1 MGAPIVDRRGV
12 LYMPG
17 MEPDRTPM
25 SKSSGQTEPEQTPGV
40 PPHGPAGRQREP
52 MFNVPAVVLAIIGL
66 CVGVYLMQ
74 VYVLNESQNL
84 VLLYNAAFIPVLYTG
99 QYGFDW
105 FMLSRPFTY
114 TFLHGSFTH
123 VAVNMV
129 WLAAFGPPLA
139 NRFGAARFAFF
150 FAMTGLAAAALF
162 WVIHPSMEA
171 PLVGASGS
179 ISGMMGAAARFG
191 FHMDRSSGK
200 SAFAGAPLPFSVVVR
215 SRSVMAFLAVWM
227 IINLVTGLVGLGA
240 SGSDQIAWEAHI
252 GGFLVGFFGIR
263 LFDRRPY
270 PEA

>member
-1 MGAPIVDRRGV
+1 MSEAP
-12 LYMPG
+12 LPS
-17 MEPDRTPM
+17 ETERT
-25 SKSSGQTEPEQTPGV
+25 SGV
-40 PPHGPAGRQREP
+40 PKQRPPTRHHEP
-52 MFNVPAVVLAIIGL
+52 MFNVPMVVLVIIGL
-66 CVGVYLMQ
+66 CVAVYLAQ
-74 VYVLNESQNL
+74 AYVLNDSQNL
-84 VLLYNAAFIPVLYTG
+84 MLLYNAAFIPVLYTG
-99 QYGFDW
+99 QYDFDW

-114 TFLHGSFTH
+114 TFLHGSLAH

-162 WVIHPSMEA
+162 WAIHPFMEA

-215 SRSVMAFLAVWM
+215 SRSVMTFLAVWM
-227 IINLVTGLVGLGA
+227 VINLVTGLVGLGA
-240 SGSDQIAWEAHI
+240 GGSDQIAWEAHI
-252 GGFLVGFFGIR
+252 GGFLVGFFALR
-263 LFDRRPY
+263 FFDRGSQR
-270 PEA
+270 EV

>member
-1 MGAPIVDRRGV
+1 MSEK
-12 LYMPG
+12 PG
-17 MEPDRTPM
+17 PTQID
-25 SKSSGQTEPEQTPGV
+25 QTPGA
-40 PPHGPAGRQREP
+40 PEPGRPARRAEP
-52 MFNVPAVVLAIIGL
+52 VFNVPAVVVAIIGL
-66 CVGVYLMQ
+66 CVGIYLMQ
-74 VYVLNESQNL
+74 AYVLDDSQNRA
-84 VLLYNAAFIPVLYTG
+84 LLRYAAFWPVLYTG

-150 FAMTGLAAAALF
+150 FAMTGLAAAAFF
-162 WVIHPSMEA
+162 WVIHPSMAA

-191 FHMDRSSGK
+191 FHMDHSSGK
-200 SAFAGAPLPFSVVVR
+200 SAFAGAPLPFSAVVR
-215 SRSVMAFLAVWM
+215 SRVVVAFLAVWM
-227 IINLVTGLVGLGA
+227 IINLVTGVVGIGA
-240 SGSDQIAWEAHI
+240 GSGQIAWEAHI

-263 LFDRRPY
+263 LFDRRPD
-270 PEA
+270 PET

>member
-1 MGAPIVDRRGV
+1 
-12 LYMPG
+12 

-25 SKSSGQTEPEQTPGV
+25 SEKPGPTQTDEMSGAPEPGQPA
-40 PPHGPAGRQREP
+40 HGPEP
-52 MFNVPAVVLAIIGL
+52 IFNVPAVVMAIIGL
-66 CVGVYLMQ
+66 CVGIYLMQ
-74 VYVLNESQNL
+74 AYVLNDSQNL
-84 VLLYNAAFIPVLYTG
+84 VLLYDASFIPALYTG

-150 FAMTGLAAAALF
+150 FAMTGLAAAAFF
-162 WVIHPSMEA
+162 WVIHPTMEA

-200 SAFAGAPLPFSVVVR
+200 SAFAGAPLPFSMVVR
-215 SRSVMAFLAVWM
+215 SRSVVAFLAVWM

-240 SGSDQIAWEAHI
+240 GGSDQIAWEAHI

>member
-1 MGAPIVDRRGV
+1 MSEAP
-12 LYMPG
+12 LPS
-17 MEPDRTPM
+17 ETERT
-25 SKSSGQTEPEQTPGV
+25 SGV
-40 PPHGPAGRQREP
+40 PKQRPPNRHHEP
-52 MFNVPAVVLAIIGL
+52 MFNVPMVVLVIIGL
-66 CVGVYLMQ
+66 CVAVYLAQ
-74 VYVLNESQNL
+74 AYVLNDSQNL
-84 VLLYNAAFIPVLYTG
+84 MMLYKAAFIPVLYTG
-99 QYGFDW
+99 QYDFDW

-114 TFLHGSFTH
+114 TFLHGSLAH

-162 WVIHPSMEA
+162 WAIHPFMEA

-215 SRSVMAFLAVWM
+215 SRSVMTFLAVWM
-227 IINLVTGLVGLGA
+227 VINLVTGLVGLGA
-240 SGSDQIAWEAHI
+240 GGSDQIAWEAHI
-252 GGFLVGFFGIR
+252 GGFLVGFFALR
-263 LFDRRPY
+263 FFDRGSQR
-270 PEA
+270 EV